1 MITHRDSTDYYVPC
15 GLLHYI
21 PIRDCSDV
29 IGAVESVKAASDV
42 YAPVSGTVV
51 ASNDTLSENPGMVNE
66 SAEDNAWFCTL
77 E

>member
-1 MITHRDSTDYYVPC
+1 
-15 GLLHYI
+15 
-21 PIRDCSDV
+21 V